1 MADDQPAHTDIFPVV
16 ASLHPNVFWGVE
28 ISDDREYVCVRRLMA
43 GLKQTKKKT
52 KKTLRRVLR
61 AGRLLAVREGGILLG
76 VIFKL
81 LIGLGGSFS
90 DK

>member
-1 MADDQPAHTDIFPVV
+1 M
-16 ASLHPNVFWGVE
+16 E
-28 ISDDREYVCVRRLMA
+28 ISDDREIRLCPQA
-43 GLKQTKKKT
+43 NGRTTAKKK

-61 AGRLLAVREGGILLG
+61 AGRLLAVREGGILPG

-81 LIGLGGSFS
+81 LIGLGESFS

>member
-1 MADDQPAHTDIFPVV
+1 MF
-16 ASLHPNVFWGVE
+16 FGVE
-28 ISDDREYVCVRRLMA
+28 ISDDRKYVCVRRLMA
-43 GLKQTKKKT
+43 GLKQQKKKQ
-52 KKTLRRVLR
+52 KTLRRVLR

-90 DK
+90 DKWALRAVHFNKFHENSTEQ